1 MLNIRI
7 TLLILIAFMSGIG
20 VLVAILTRP
29 PAAPQQ
35 AIYVN
40 GVVITMDAVNTVAE
54 AVLVRE
60 GQIEAVGTSDALLAR
75 IDDEA
80 VVVDLRGRTL
90 IPGFVDAH
98 GHFPGSGQT
107 VFSVDLNSPPIGS
120 VTDIGELIEE
130 LINFAGQRSDGW
142 VVGHGYDDTLLA
154 EKRHPTRDD
163 LDRVSMDRPV
173 AIVHVSG
180 HLAVVNT
187 VALGIL
193 GIDESTPDPSG
204 GVIVR
209 DPQSADGRRP
219 NGVLEE
225 TAARSVWQYTLD
237 LGVMDGVRM
246 TTQAAAEYLSVGVT
260 TASAGGM
267 PITVAKL
274 LGVLSRLNQF
284 PQRVALFPL
293 FEEVGE
299 DLLSG
304 EIVLDDFADARVS
317 APRVKI
323 IADGSIQGYTGYL
336 SEPYYVPFKG
346 DASYRGYPSVQ
357 RDELFRQVAGLFANR
372 IQVAIHCNGDA
383 SIDDGL
389 DAIEAA
395 MNLHPWAEARPLII
409 HAQMTRLDQIE
420 RMAALG
426 VTPSFFSAH
435 TYYWGDRHAAI
446 FMGPERAANMSP
458 ARWAL
463 EAGVRFS
470 SHLDTPVTPM
480 LPLQAVWSQVNRES
494 TAGVVIGPNQRID
507 RLSALRAVTIDAAW
521 QVFMDDEIGSIEP
534 GKRADLVVLSDNPLS
549 AENIRSIKVDRTI
562 IDGATVYIRP

>member
-1 MLNIRI
+1 MNWRV
-7 TLLILIAFMSGIG
+7 TTLILISFITGLG
-20 VLVAILTRP
+20 VLVAILARP
-29 PAAPQQ
+29 PAAPHHEL
-35 AIYVN
+35 YVN
-40 GVVITMDAVNTVAE
+40 GVVITMDASNTVAE
-54 AVLVRE
+54 AVLVRA
-60 GQIEAVGTSDALLAR
+60 GQIEAVGSSEDLVSR
-75 IDDEA
+75 IDDDT
-80 VVVDLRGRTL
+80 VVVDLRGRAL
-90 IPGFVDAH
+90 MPGFIDAH

-107 VFSVDLNSPPIGS
+107 VFSVDLNSPPIGR
-120 VTDIGELIEE
+120 VTDMEGL
-130 LINFAGQRSDGW
+130 LGNLSAFAKQRRDGW

-163 LDRVSMDRPV
+163 LDRISTSRPV

-187 VALGIL
+187 VGLDIL
-193 GIDESTPDPSG
+193 GIDESTPDPLG

-209 DPQSADGRRP
+209 DPLSADGRRP

-225 TAARSVWQYTLD
+225 TAARAVWEYTLD

-267 PITVAKL
+267 PTSVAKL
-274 LGVLSRLNQF
+274 LGLLSRLNQF

-299 DLLSG
+299 ALLS
-304 EIVLDDFADARVS
+304 EELTLDAFAAGKVS
-317 APRVKI
+317 VPRVKI

-336 SEPYYVPFKG
+336 SEPYYAPFKG
-346 DASYRGYPSVQ
+346 DPLYRGYPSVP
-357 RDELFRQVAGLFANR
+357 REELLRQVSGLYERR

-395 MNLHPWAEARPLII
+395 MKAHPWPDARPLII

-446 FMGPERAANMSP
+446 FMGPGRAANMSP

-480 LPLQAVWSQVNRES
+480 LPLQAVWSQISRES
-494 TAGVVIGPNQRID
+494 TAGVVIGPEQRID
-507 RLSALRAVTIDAAW
+507 RTSALRAVTIDAAW
-521 QVFMDDEIGSIEP
+521 QVFMDDKIGSIEP
-534 GKRADLVVLSDNPLS
+534 GKRADLVVLSDNPLT
-549 AENIRSIKVDRTI
+549 AGDVRSIKVDRTV
-562 IDGATVYIRP
+562 IDGATVYSRL

>member
-1 MLNIRI
+1 MNWRVTTIISISFI
-7 TLLILIAFMSGIG
+7 TGLG
-20 VLVAILTRP
+20 VLVAILARP
-29 PAAPQQ
+29 PAAPHHEL
-35 AIYVN
+35 YVN
-40 GVVITMDAVNTVAE
+40 GVVITMDASNTVAG
-54 AVLVRE
+54 AVLVRA
-60 GQIEAVGTSDALLAR
+60 GQIEAVGSSEDLVSR
-75 IDDEA
+75 IDDDT
-80 VVVDLRGRTL
+80 VVVDLRGRAL
-90 IPGFVDAH
+90 MPGFIDAH

-107 VFSVDLNSPPIGS
+107 VFSVDLNSPPIGR
-120 VTDIGELIEE
+120 VTDMEGL
-130 LINFAGQRSDGW
+130 LGSLSAFAMQRRDGW

-163 LDRVSMDRPV
+163 LDRISTSRPV

-187 VALGIL
+187 VGLDIL
-193 GIDESTPDPSG
+193 GIDESTPDPLG

-209 DPQSADGRRP
+209 DPLSADGRRP

-225 TAARSVWQYTLD
+225 TAARAVWEYTLD
-237 LGVMDGVRM
+237 LGVMDGLRM

-267 PITVAKL
+267 PTSVAKL
-274 LGVLSRLNQF
+274 LGLLSRLNQF

-299 DLLSG
+299 ALLS
-304 EIVLDDFADARVS
+304 EELTLDAFAAGKVS
-317 APRVKI
+317 VPRVKI

-336 SEPYYVPFKG
+336 SEPYYSPFKG
-346 DASYRGYPSVQ
+346 DPLYRGYPSVP
-357 RDELFRQVAGLFANR
+357 REELLRQVSGLYEKR

-395 MNLHPWAEARPLII
+395 MKAHPWPDARPLII

-446 FMGPERAANMSP
+446 FMGPGRAANMSP

-480 LPLQAVWSQVNRES
+480 LPLQAVWSQISRES
-494 TAGVVIGPNQRID
+494 TAGVVIGPEQRID
-507 RLSALRAVTIDAAW
+507 RTSALRAVTIDAAW
-521 QVFMDDEIGSIEP
+521 QVFMDDKIGSIEP
-534 GKRADLVVLSDNPLS
+534 GKRADLVVLSDNPLT
-549 AENIRSIKVDRTI
+549 AGDVRSIKVDRTV
-562 IDGATVYIRP
+562 IDGATVYSRL

>member
-1 MLNIRI
+1 MAGL
-7 TLLILIAFMSGIG
+7 G
-20 VLVAILTRP
+20 VLVAILVRP
-29 PAAPQQ
+29 PAAPYDEL
-35 AIYVN
+35 YVN
-40 GVVITMDAVNTVAE
+40 GIVITMDASNTVAE
-54 AVLVRE
+54 AVLVRA
-60 GQIEAVGTSDALLAR
+60 GQIEAVGSSEDLVSR
-75 IDDEA
+75 IDDDT
-80 VVVDLRGRTL
+80 VVVDLRGRAL
-90 IPGFVDAH
+90 MPGFIDAH

-107 VFSVDLNSPPIGS
+107 VFSVDLNSPPIGR
-120 VTDIGELIEE
+120 VTDMEE
-130 LINFAGQRSDGW
+130 LLGSLSAFAKQRRDGW

-163 LDRVSMDRPV
+163 LDRISTSRPV

-187 VALGIL
+187 VGLDIL
-193 GIDESTPDPSG
+193 GIDESTPDPLG

-209 DPQSADGRRP
+209 DPLSADGRRP

-225 TAARSVWQYTLD
+225 TAARAVWEYTLD
-237 LGVMDGVRM
+237 LGVMDGLRM

-267 PITVAKL
+267 PTSVAKL
-274 LGVLSRLNQF
+274 LGLLSRLNQF

-299 DLLSG
+299 ALLS
-304 EIVLDDFADARVS
+304 EELTLDAFAAGKVS
-317 APRVKI
+317 VPRVKI

-336 SEPYYVPFKG
+336 SEPYYAPFKG
-346 DASYRGYPSVQ
+346 DPLYRGYPSVP
-357 RDELFRQVAGLFANR
+357 REELLRQVSGLYERR

-395 MNLHPWAEARPLII
+395 MKAHPWPDARPLII

-446 FMGPERAANMSP
+446 FMGPGRAANMSP

-480 LPLQAVWSQVNRES
+480 LPLQAVWSQISRES
-494 TAGVVIGPNQRID
+494 TAGVVIGPEQRID
-507 RLSALRAVTIDAAW
+507 RTSALRAVTIDAAW
-521 QVFMDDEIGSIEP
+521 QVFMDDKIGSIEP
-534 GKRADLVVLSDNPLS
+534 GKRADLVVLSDNPLT
-549 AENIRSIKVDRTI
+549 AGDVRSIKVDRTV
-562 IDGATVYIRP
+562 IDGATVYSRL

>member
-1 MLNIRI
+1 MNWRV
-7 TLLILIAFMSGIG
+7 TTLILISFITGLG
-20 VLVAILTRP
+20 VLVAILARP
-29 PAAPQQ
+29 PAAPHHEL
-35 AIYVN
+35 YVN
-40 GVVITMDAVNTVAE
+40 GVVITMDASNTVAE
-54 AVLVRE
+54 AVLVRA
-60 GQIEAVGTSDALLAR
+60 GQIEAVGSSEDLVSR
-75 IDDEA
+75 IDDDT
-80 VVVDLRGRTL
+80 VVVDLRGRAL
-90 IPGFVDAH
+90 MPGFIDAH

-107 VFSVDLNSPPIGS
+107 VFSVDLNSPPIGR
-120 VTDIGELIEE
+120 VTDLEGL
-130 LINFAGQRSDGW
+130 LGSLSAFARQRRDGW

-163 LDRVSMDRPV
+163 LDRISTSRPV

-187 VALGIL
+187 VGLDIL
-193 GIDESTPDPSG
+193 GIDESTPDPPG

-209 DPQSADGRRP
+209 DPLSADGRRP

-225 TAARSVWQYTLD
+225 TAARAVWEYTLD
-237 LGVMDGVRM
+237 LGVMDGLRM

-267 PITVAKL
+267 PTSVAKL
-274 LGVLSRLNQF
+274 LGLLSRLNQF

-299 DLLSG
+299 ALLS
-304 EIVLDDFADARVS
+304 EELTLDAFAAGKVS
-317 APRVKI
+317 VPRVKI

-336 SEPYYVPFKG
+336 SEPYYAPFKG
-346 DASYRGYPSVQ
+346 DPLYRGYPSVP
-357 RDELFRQVAGLFANR
+357 REELLRQVSGLYERR

-395 MNLHPWAEARPLII
+395 MKAHPWPDARPLII

-446 FMGPERAANMSP
+446 FMGPGRAANMSP

-480 LPLQAVWSQVNRES
+480 LPLQAVWSQISRES
-494 TAGVVIGPNQRID
+494 TAGVVIGPEQRID
-507 RLSALRAVTIDAAW
+507 RTSALRAVTIDAAW
-521 QVFMDDEIGSIEP
+521 QVFMDDKIGSIEP
-534 GKRADLVVLSDNPLS
+534 GKRADLVVLSDNPLT
-549 AENIRSIKVDRTI
+549 AGDVRSIKVDRTV
-562 IDGATVYIRP
+562 IDGATVYSRL

>member
-1 MLNIRI
+1 L
-7 TLLILIAFMSGIG
+7 G
-20 VLVAILTRP
+20 VLVAILARP
-29 PAAPQQ
+29 PAAPHHEL
-35 AIYVN
+35 YVN
-40 GVVITMDAVNTVAE
+40 GVVITMDASNTVAE
-54 AVLVRE
+54 AVLVRA
-60 GQIEAVGTSDALLAR
+60 GQIEAVGSSEDLVSR
-75 IDDEA
+75 IDDDT
-80 VVVDLRGRTL
+80 VVVDLRGRAL
-90 IPGFVDAH
+90 MPGFIDAH

-107 VFSVDLNSPPIGS
+107 VFSVDLNSPPIGR
-120 VTDIGELIEE
+120 VTDLEGL
-130 LINFAGQRSDGW
+130 LGSLSAFARQRRDGW

-163 LDRVSMDRPV
+163 LDRISTSRPV

-187 VALGIL
+187 VGLDIL
-193 GIDESTPDPSG
+193 GIDESTPDPPG

-209 DPQSADGRRP
+209 DPLSADGRRP

-225 TAARSVWQYTLD
+225 TAARAVWEYTLD
-237 LGVMDGVRM
+237 LGVMDGLRM

-267 PITVAKL
+267 PTSVAKL
-274 LGVLSRLNQF
+274 LGLLSRLNQF

-299 DLLSG
+299 ALLS
-304 EIVLDDFADARVS
+304 EELTLDAFAAGKVS
-317 APRVKI
+317 VPRVKI

-336 SEPYYVPFKG
+336 SEPYYAPFKG
-346 DASYRGYPSVQ
+346 DPLYRGYPSVP
-357 RDELFRQVAGLFANR
+357 REELLRQVSGLYEKR

-389 DAIEAA
+389 YAIEAA
-395 MNLHPWAEARPLII
+395 MKAHPWPDARPLII

-446 FMGPERAANMSP
+446 FMGPDRAANMSP

-480 LPLQAVWSQVNRES
+480 LPLQAVWSQISRES
-494 TAGVVIGPNQRID
+494 TAGVVIGPEQRID
-507 RLSALRAVTIDAAW
+507 RTSALRAVTIDAAW
-521 QVFMDDEIGSIEP
+521 QVFMDDKIGSIEP
-534 GKRADLVVLSDNPLS
+534 GKRADLVVLSDNPLT
-549 AENIRSIKVDRTI
+549 AGDVRSIKVDRTV
-562 IDGATVYIRP
+562 IDGATVYSRL

>member
-1 MLNIRI
+1 MNLRV
-7 TLLILIAFMSGIG
+7 TALILISFLSGLA
-20 VLVAILTRP
+20 VLIAILVRP
-29 PAAPQQ
+29 PAAPEKEL
-35 AIYVN
+35 YVN
-40 GVVITMDAVNTVAE
+40 GVVLTMDPLNTVAE
-54 AVLVRE
+54 AVLVEE
-60 GQIEAVGTSDALLAR
+60 GEIVAIGKSSDLMSR
-75 IDDEA
+75 VDEDTL
-80 VVVDLRGRTL
+80 VVDLRGRTL
-90 IPGFVDAH
+90 MPGFVDAH

-107 VFSVDLNSPPIGS
+107 VFSADLNSPPIGE
-120 VTDIGELIEE
+120 VNNMAELIAR
-130 LINFAGQRSDGW
+130 LGAFADRRSEGW
-142 VVGHGYDDTLLA
+142 IVGHGYDDTLLA

-163 LDRVSMDRPV
+163 LDRVSAERPV

-180 HLAVVNT
+180 HLAVVNS
-187 VALGIL
+187 VGLEIL
-193 GIDESTPDPSG
+193 GIDESTVDPEG

-209 DPQSADGRRP
+209 DPLSADGRRP

-225 TAARSVWQYTLD
+225 TAARAVWEYTLD
-237 LGVMDGVRM
+237 LGIMDGVKM

-267 PITVAKL
+267 PLSVAKL
-274 LGVLSRLNQF
+274 LGLLSSLNQF

-304 EIVLDDFADARVS
+304 ALVLDALGDARVS
-317 APRVKI
+317 VPRVKI

-336 SEPYYVPFKG
+336 SEPYYRPFKG
-346 DASYRGYPSVQ
+346 DAVYRGYPSVP
-357 RDELFRQVAGLFANR
+357 REELFRQVAGLYERR

-389 DAIEAA
+389 DAIAA
-395 MNLHPWAEARPLII
+395 AAQAYPWPEARPLII

-420 RMAALG
+420 RMAELG

-458 ARWAL
+458 ARWAQ

-470 SHLDTPVTPM
+470 SHMDTPVTPM

-494 TAGVVIGPNQRID
+494 TAGVVIGPGQTID

-521 QVFMDDEIGSIEP
+521 QVFMDDQVGSIEP
-534 GKRADLVVLSDNPLS
+534 DKRADLVVLSDNPLT
-549 AENIRSIKVDRTI
+549 AVDMRSIKVDRTV
-562 IDGATVYIRP
+562 IDGATVYSRL

>member
-1 MLNIRI
+1 MNWRV
-7 TLLILIAFMSGIG
+7 TTLILISFITGLG
-20 VLVAILTRP
+20 VLVAILARP
-29 PAAPQQ
+29 PAAPHHEL
-35 AIYVN
+35 YVN
-40 GVVITMDAVNTVAE
+40 GVVITMDASNTVAE
-54 AVLVRE
+54 AVLVRA
-60 GQIEAVGTSDALLAR
+60 GQIEAVGSSEDLVSR
-75 IDDEA
+75 IDDDT
-80 VVVDLRGRTL
+80 VVVDLRGRAL
-90 IPGFVDAH
+90 MPGFIDAH

-107 VFSVDLNSPPIGS
+107 VFSVDLNSPPIGR
-120 VTDIGELIEE
+120 VTDMEGL
-130 LINFAGQRSDGW
+130 LGSLSAFAMQRRDGW

-163 LDRVSMDRPV
+163 LDRISTSRPV

-187 VALGIL
+187 VGLDIL
-193 GIDESTPDPSG
+193 GIDESTPDPLG

-209 DPQSADGRRP
+209 DPLSADGRRP

-225 TAARSVWQYTLD
+225 TAARAVWEYTLD
-237 LGVMDGVRM
+237 LGVMDGLRM

-267 PITVAKL
+267 PTSVAKL
-274 LGVLSRLNQF
+274 LGLLSRLNQF

-299 DLLSG
+299 ALLS
-304 EIVLDDFADARVS
+304 EELTLDAFAAGKVS
-317 APRVKI
+317 VPRVKI

-336 SEPYYVPFKG
+336 SEPYYAPFKG
-346 DASYRGYPSVQ
+346 DPLYRGYPSVP
-357 RDELFRQVAGLFANR
+357 REELLRQVSGLYEKR

-395 MNLHPWAEARPLII
+395 MKAHPWPDARPLII

-446 FMGPERAANMSP
+446 FMGPGRAANMSP

-480 LPLQAVWSQVNRES
+480 LPLQAVWSQISRES
-494 TAGVVIGPNQRID
+494 TAGVVIGPEQRID
-507 RLSALRAVTIDAAW
+507 RTSALRAVTIDAAW
-521 QVFMDDEIGSIEP
+521 QVFMDDKIGSIEP
-534 GKRADLVVLSDNPLS
+534 GKRADLVVLSDNPLT
-549 AENIRSIKVDRTI
+549 AGDVRSIKVDRTV
-562 IDGATVYIRP
+562 IDGATVYSRL

>member
-1 MLNIRI
+1 MNWRV
-7 TLLILIAFMSGIG
+7 TTLILISFITGLG
-20 VLVAILTRP
+20 VLVAILARP
-29 PAAPQQ
+29 PAAPHHEL
-35 AIYVN
+35 YVN
-40 GVVITMDAVNTVAE
+40 GVVITMDASNTVAG
-54 AVLVRE
+54 AVLVRA
-60 GQIEAVGTSDALLAR
+60 GQIEAVGSSEDLVSR
-75 IDDEA
+75 IDDDT
-80 VVVDLRGRTL
+80 VVVDLRGRAL
-90 IPGFVDAH
+90 MPGFIDAH

-107 VFSVDLNSPPIGS
+107 VFSVDLNSPPIGR
-120 VTDIGELIEE
+120 VTDMEGL
-130 LINFAGQRSDGW
+130 LGSLSAFAKQRRDGW

-163 LDRVSMDRPV
+163 LDRISTSRPV

-187 VALGIL
+187 VGLDIL
-193 GIDESTPDPSG
+193 GIDESTPDPLG

-209 DPQSADGRRP
+209 DPLSADGRRP

-225 TAARSVWQYTLD
+225 TAARAVWEYTLD

-267 PITVAKL
+267 PTSVAKL
-274 LGVLSRLNQF
+274 LGLLSRLNQF

-299 DLLSG
+299 ALLS
-304 EIVLDDFADARVS
+304 EELTLDAFAAGKVS
-317 APRVKI
+317 VPRVKI

-336 SEPYYVPFKG
+336 SEPYYAPFKG
-346 DASYRGYPSVQ
+346 DPLYRGYPSVP
-357 RDELFRQVAGLFANR
+357 REELLRQVSGLYERR

-395 MNLHPWAEARPLII
+395 MKAHRWPDARPLII

-446 FMGPERAANMSP
+446 FMGPGRAANMSP

-480 LPLQAVWSQVNRES
+480 LPLQAVWSQISRES
-494 TAGVVIGPNQRID
+494 TAGVVIGPEQRID
-507 RLSALRAVTIDAAW
+507 RTSALRAVTIDAAW
-521 QVFMDDEIGSIEP
+521 QVFMDDKIGSIEP
-534 GKRADLVVLSDNPLS
+534 GKRADLVVLSDNPLT
-549 AENIRSIKVDRTI
+549 AGDVRSIKVDRTV
-562 IDGATVYIRP
+562 IDGATVYSRL